1 MSSSPDTTIM
11 MCANCGKG
19 EDSAGDLKACT
30 ACKLVKYCNRDCQIA
45 HRPQHKKA
53 CKKRAAEL
61 HDEALFKQ
69 PPPTEDCPIC
79 MLPLPFEK
87 ERTTY
92 YPCCGKYVCGGCI
105 YAMAVEGIDKE
116 LEEHPYEHL
125 CAFCRT
131 PEASS
136 DEEKVRRL
144 EKLVETGNV
153 VAIFQ
158 QGNNYAIGSH
168 GLQQDRV
175 KAAELYLKAGELGC
189 AEAYCKL
196 GCLYTIGQGVE
207 RDGKKAKHYYELAA
221 MMGDADARYALGRLE
236 GVAGN
241 AQRAQKHYMI
251 AARAGCK
258 ESLKKVKEGYM
269 KGIVTKDEYGNLLRA
284 YQKRQDELKSDA
296 RDESLKFV

>member
-1 MSSSPDTTIM
+1 
-11 MCANCGKG
+11 
-19 EDSAGDLKACT
+19 
-30 ACKLVKYCNRDCQIA
+30 
-45 HRPQHKKA
+45 
-53 CKKRAAEL
+53 
-61 HDEALFKQ
+61 
-69 PPPTEDCPIC
+69 
-79 MLPLPFEK
+79 
-87 ERTTY
+87 
-92 YPCCGKYVCGGCI
+92 
-105 YAMAVEGIDKE
+105 MAVEYLEKGKEDE
-116 LEEHPYEHL
+116 LEEHL

-144 EKLVETGNV
+144 EKLVEKGNV

-158 QGNNYAIGSH
+158 LGNNYANGNC

-221 MMGDADARYALGRLE
+221 MMGDTSARYALGRLE
-236 GVAGN
+236 EIAGN

-251 AARAGCK
+251 AARAGCEK
-258 ESLKKVKEGYM
+258 SLEIVKEGFVL
-269 KGIVTKDEYGNLLRA
+269 GFVTIDEYGNALRA
-284 YQKRQDELKSDA
+284 YQERQDEMKSDA
-296 RDESLKFV
+296 RDESLEFV